1 MYKDGKIE
9 FNTVLSN
16 KLNELHQKVRKEK
29 NIHTLKNLPPN
40 QFKNRLLG
48 IIREDDGTSYV
59 DLYYKIFPDGLNR
72 WDRENKWKEEF
83 KDEFCPKIL
92 SEHKSLLDE
101 INEDIEI
108 DGCNWWDWD
117 FKDFRR
123 YGWGKDIEPV
133 MDTIFDTIFKK
144 LTCDFRVSETPTKI
158 QSKNPKDGCWDS
170 DTDLLW
176 RVRDELIY
184 RDRNRE
190 LIHKG
195 NKKYYEDDEY
205 SGIRGGHLQLD
216 DDISRLD
223 RNQLE
228 WLLQNIENNRK
239 WNRKSLDT

>member
-1 MYKDGKIE
+1 
-9 FNTVLSN
+9 
-16 KLNELHQKVRKEK
+16 
-29 NIHTLKNLPPN
+29 
-40 QFKNRLLG
+40 
-48 IIREDDGTSYV
+48 
-59 DLYYKIFPDGLNR
+59 
-72 WDRENKWKEEF
+72 
-83 KDEFCPKIL
+83 
-92 SEHKSLLDE
+92 
-101 INEDIEI
+101 
-108 DGCNWWDWD
+108 
-117 FKDFRR
+117 
-123 YGWGKDIEPV
+123 